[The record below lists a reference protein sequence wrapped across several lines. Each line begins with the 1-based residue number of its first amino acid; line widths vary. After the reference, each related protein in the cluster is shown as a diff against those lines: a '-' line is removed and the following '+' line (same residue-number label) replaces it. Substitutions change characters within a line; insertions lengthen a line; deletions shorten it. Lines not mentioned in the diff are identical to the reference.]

1 METLTKPAVIDQ
13 MTPTPFRVR
22 SVREELSHTFTIEL
36 EPPEG
41 EFHFEPGQ
49 FTMVYAFGIGEV
61 PISISSSTSET
72 SSLQQTIRRTGAVTH
87 ALGTVIPGRHHVGIR
102 GPFGTPW
109 PMEQA
114 KGRDLLIVG
123 GGIGLAPLR
132 PAIYH
137 ALENRDDYERVVVL
151 YGTRTPDDIL
161 FETELRR
168 WGDRTDITTLIT
180 VDAADRGWYGAVGVV
195 TRLIGRVGF
204 DPSNTTA
211 MVCGPEIMMT
221 VTAERLMEGYA
232 VAPENIYVTTE
243 RNMKCGIGICG
254 HCQFGSKFICTDGAV
269 FPYDDVGHLFNVK
282 GV

>member
-1 METLTKPAVIDQ
+1 MATLIEPAVIDQ
-13 MTPTPFRVR
+13 MTPIPFKVR
-22 SVREELSHTFTIEL
+22 SVREELSHTFTLEL
-36 EPPEG
+36 EPPNGDFE
-41 EFHFEPGQ
+41 FEPGQ
-49 FTMVYAFGIGEV
+49 FTMLYAFGIGEV
-61 PISISSSTSET
+61 PISISSSATREAT
-72 SSLQQTIRRTGAVTH
+72 LLQTIRRTGAVTH
-87 ALGTVIPGRHHVGIR
+87 ALGTLKSGDYVGIR
-102 GPFGTPW
+102 GPYGTPW
-109 PMEQA
+109 PMKQA

-211 MVCGPEIMMT
+211 LVCGPEIMMT
-221 VTAERLMEGYA
+221 VTAERLMEGYSM
-232 VAPENIYVTTE
+232 APENIYVTME
-243 RNMKCGIGICG
+243 RNMKCGIGVCG
-254 HCQFGSKFICTDGAV
+254 HCQFGPKFICTDGAV
-269 FPYDDVGHLFNVK
+269 FPYDEVGHLFDIK

>member
-1 METLTKPAVIDQ
+1 METLTDPAVIDQ

-22 SVREELSHTFTIEL
+22 SVREELSHTFTLEL
-36 EPPEG
+36 EPPIG
-41 EFHFEPGQ
+41 EFHFLPGQ
-49 FTMVYAFGIGEV
+49 FTMLYAFGIGEV
-61 PISISSSTSET
+61 PISISSSAANRSTI
-72 SSLQQTIRRTGAVTH
+72 LQTIRRTGAVTH
-87 ALGTVIPGRHHVGIR
+87 ALGRLKTGDYVGIR
-102 GPFGTPW
+102 GPYGTPW
-109 PMEQA
+109 PMREAQ
-114 KGRDLLIVG
+114 GRDLLILG

-161 FETELRR
+161 FREELAE
-168 WGDRTDITTLIT
+168 WGSRTDITTLTT
-180 VDAADRGWYGAVGVV
+180 VDAADRGWNGAVGVV

-221 VTAERLMEGYA
+221 VTAERLIEGSS
-232 VAPENIYVTTE
+232 VAPQNIYMTME

-269 FPYDDVGHLFNVK
+269 FNFTEVAHLLQIK

>member
-1 METLTKPAVIDQ
+1 MATVTEPLVLDQ

-22 SVREELSHTFTIEL
+22 SVREELRHTFTLEL
-36 EPPEG
+36 EPPSG
-41 EFHFEPGQ
+41 EFQFEPGQ
-49 FTMVYAFGIGEV
+49 FTMLYAFGIGEV
-61 PISISSSTSET
+61 PISISSRASNPTS
-72 SSLQQTIRRTGAVTH
+72 LLQTIRRTGAVTH
-87 ALGTVIPGRHHVGIR
+87 ALGRLKSGAFVGIR
-102 GPFGTPW
+102 GPYGTPW
-109 PMEQA
+109 PLA
-114 KGRDLLIVG
+114 KSEGRDLLIIG

-137 ALENRDDYERVVVL
+137 AVENRDKYERVVVL

-168 WGDRTDITTLIT
+168 WGDRDDITTLIT
-180 VDAADRGWYGAVGVV
+180 VDAADRGWYGSVGVV

-204 DPSNTTA
+204 DPVNTTA

-232 VAPENIYVTTE
+232 MAPENIYITME
-243 RNMKCGIGICG
+243 RNMKCGIGVCG
-254 HCQFGSKFICTDGAV
+254 HCQFGPKFVCTDGAV
-269 FPYDDVGHLFNVK
+269 FPYSEVSHLFKVK

>member
-1 METLTKPAVIDQ
+1 MATLIEPAVIDQ
-13 MTPTPFRVR
+13 MTPVPFKVR
-22 SVREELSHTFTIEL
+22 SVREELSHTFTLEL
-36 EPPEG
+36 EPPNG
-41 EFHFEPGQ
+41 DFTFEPGQ

-61 PISISSSTSET
+61 PISISSSATREAT
-72 SSLQQTIRRTGAVTH
+72 LLQTIRRTGAVTH
-87 ALGTVIPGRHHVGIR
+87 ALGSLKSGDYVGIR
-102 GPFGTPW
+102 GPYGRPW
-109 PMEQA
+109 PMKEA
-114 KGRDLLIVG
+114 KGRDLLIIG

-137 ALENRDDYERVVVL
+137 AMENRDDYERVVVL

-204 DPSNTTA
+204 EPSNATA
-211 MVCGPEIMMT
+211 LVCGPEIMMT
-221 VTAERLMEGYA
+221 VTAERLMEGYSMK
-232 VAPENIYVTTE
+232 PETIYVTME
-243 RNMKCGIGICG
+243 RNMKCGIGVCG

-269 FPYDDVGHLFNVK
+269 FSYDEVGHLFDIK

>member
-1 METLTKPAVIDQ
+1 MDTLTDSVVIDQ

-22 SVREELSHTFTIEL
+22 SAREELSHTFTLEL
-36 EPPEG
+36 VPPNG
-41 EFHFEPGQ
+41 DFQFKPGQ

-61 PISISSSTSET
+61 PISISSSPTREAT
-72 SSLQQTIRRTGAVTH
+72 ILQTIRRTGAVTH
-87 ALGTVIPGRHHVGIR
+87 ALGRLKPGDFVGIR
-102 GPFGTPW
+102 GPYGTPW
-109 PMEQA
+109 PMEEA
-114 KGRDLLIVG
+114 EGRDLLIIG

-137 ALENRDDYERVVVL
+137 AMENRDKYERVIVL

-161 FETELRR
+161 FKSQLERFSA
-168 WGDRTDITTLIT
+168 RTDVTSLIT
-180 VDAADRGWYGAVGVV
+180 VDAADRGWQGSVGVV

-204 DPSNTTA
+204 EPSNTTA

-232 VAPENIYVTTE
+232 MAPENIYVTME
-243 RNMKCGIGICG
+243 RNMKCGIGVCG
-254 HCQFGSKFICTDGAV
+254 HCQFGSKFICTEGAV
-269 FPYDDVGHLFNVK
+269 FPYTEVGRLFEIK